1 MLIHQGNPARLA
13 SSHTTFIVALIGLSL
28 LRLPDLAKANC
39 AGGAASCAET
49 QGLSREL
56 LQRQDIVGGG
66 LTLNKKNSYQIR
78 ATADFTETIAET
90 VDNSVAGKLQVSVPL
105 P

>member
-1 MLIHQGNPARLA
+1 MYYRKSLNMDQVGGLDLSA
-13 SSHTTFIVALIGLSL
+13 S
-28 LRLPDLAKANC
+28 
-39 AGGAASCAET
+39 
-49 QGLSREL
+49 
-56 LQRQDIVGGG
+56 QDIVGGG
-66 LTLNKKNSYQIR
+66 LTLNKQNSYQIR